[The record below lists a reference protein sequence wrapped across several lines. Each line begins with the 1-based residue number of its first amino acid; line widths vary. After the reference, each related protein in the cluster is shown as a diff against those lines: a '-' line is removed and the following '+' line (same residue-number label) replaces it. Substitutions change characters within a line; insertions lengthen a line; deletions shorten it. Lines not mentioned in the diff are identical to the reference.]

1 MWCKV
6 VCKLCFLEKKC
17 YVQTSACCIQYII
30 HAAYCYN
37 SLVVCY
43 SEQSLSLFIS
53 EFPYLTHSRARALNL
68 HLKLDL
74 KNFIPNVMSNL
85 YPGFDWNLVFKW
97 DYMTLEQRRARQ
109 GNPIA
114 PIK

>member
-1 MWCKV
+1 MV
-6 VCKLCFLEKKC
+6 VCC
-17 YVQTSACCIQYII
+17 
-30 HAAYCYN
+30 
-37 SLVVCY
+37 

-53 EFPYLTHSRARALNL
+53 EIAVSLICSLIPLPDTWLSQGIEPTFKIKS
-68 HLKLDL
+68 
-74 KNFIPNVMSNL
+74 FIPNVMSNL

>member
-1 MWCKV
+1 MSEIAV
-6 VCKLCFLEKKC
+6 
-17 YVQTSACCIQYII
+17 
-30 HAAYCYN
+30 
-37 SLVVCY
+37 SLIC
-43 SEQSLSLFIS
+43 SLIPLPDTWLSQNIEPTFKIKS
-53 EFPYLTHSRARALNL
+53 
-68 HLKLDL
+68 
-74 KNFIPNVMSNL
+74 FIPKVMCNL